1 MQEQIPFGISGRKE
15 QNIKQNLSISL
26 AVTPDGMWIVS
37 GSDDTTI
44 RIWEMEYFLMDTDD
58 RLRMEEET
66 GISPLRITILL
77 SCINALILTVFF
89 RSY

>member
-1 MQEQIPFGISGRKE
+1 VQEQIPFGISGRKE